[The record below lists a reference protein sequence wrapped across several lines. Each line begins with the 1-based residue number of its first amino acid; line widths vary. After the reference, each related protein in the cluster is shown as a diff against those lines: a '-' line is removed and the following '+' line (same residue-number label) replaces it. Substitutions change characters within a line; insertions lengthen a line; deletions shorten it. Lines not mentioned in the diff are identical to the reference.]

1 MITVML
7 SLGQY
12 TLKKEELPTVDFSD
26 CENVDEC
33 FSHFSAAM
41 LKILSSADFPSLR
54 RACLENSNKLGGVM
68 LPNDLKSSIAA
79 TQSLNDLFDVLCD
92 TPYWNWMNIKML
104 SKMARASHLP
114 AATRLIRQYKEEVF
128 SRKLIEVLQQLPSCD
143 SSSNCYTKAKEKWN
157 KDLNDVTVNDL
168 VNHWSEV
175 EKIFNVEEPTIL
187 FDSLVNGCIEIYW
200 LIPTELVE
208 HTRQSVGNHISIM
221 LRCDIL
227 YFDIGGHVI
236 NLQPDA
242 PITASSMSINYISM
256 YLQYI
261 HMYYVYSL
269 QNYHWLLL
277 LVLLLIFL
285 LN

>member
-1 MITVML
+1 MLYCQTVMITVML

-54 RACLENSNKLGGVM
+54 RACLENSSKLGGVM

-143 SSSNCYTKAKEKWN
+143 SSSNYYTKAKEKWN
-157 KDLNDVTVNDL
+157 KDLNEITVNDL

-175 EKIFNVEEPTIL
+175 EQIFDVEEPTIL
-187 FDSLVNGCIEIYW
+187 LDRVINGSIEIHW

-208 HTRQSVGNHISIM
+208 LTRQSVCNHISM
-221 LRCDIL
+221 MRRCDIL

-242 PITASSMSINYISM
+242 PITASSMSFNYM
-256 YLQYI
+256 
-261 HMYYVYSL
+261 
-269 QNYHWLLL
+269 
-277 LVLLLIFL
+277 
-285 LN
+285 